1 MRCATGLESP
11 VQLFWAFAQL
21 SIRFLKRLA
30 LAKEGSM
37 ERNRQARSLLA
48 METPQRLLVGQREE
62 ALLRLVAALLA
73 RLAMGK
79 QEEAGDRDEPDHA

>member
-1 MRCATGLESP
+1 
-11 VQLFWAFAQL
+11 
-21 SIRFLKRLA
+21 
-30 LAKEGSM
+30 M

-48 METPQRLLVGQREE
+48 METPQRLLEGQREE